1 MKIIITENQNKAL
14 LNESVSE
21 SIIRSYRSMKK
32 FTEKVLKETK
42 ETTGLDFEFLMS
54 WGSTLGGLMI
64 PVSQFI
70 EGKHPEL
77 TSLDISLLIT
87 GAMVTYYTSNK
98 KALSKILE
106 TIKEKGLVDVFDEV
120 LSSTSNLKDTFLSFI
135 SSLNI
140 TMGKM
145 ANMLAYTFLIPLLPQ
160 LYEMAQTG
168 YDQNTVNQIVKR
180 ILSYGTIIGSS
191 AIIREL
197 IKKIIARFR
206 G

>member
-1 MKIIITENQNKAL
+1 MKIIITENQNRAL

-21 SIIRSYRSMKK
+21 SIVRSYRSMKK

-54 WGSTLGGLMI
+54 WGSTLGGLMM

-70 EGKHPEL
+70 EGNHPEL

-106 TIKEKGLVDVFDEV
+106 TIKEKGLVDVFDKV

>member
-1 MKIIITENQNKAL
+1 MKIIITENQNRSL
-14 LNESVSE
+14 LNESISE
-21 SIIRSYRSMKK
+21 SIIGNYMSMKK
-32 FTEKVLKETK
+32 FTHKVLKETK

-54 WGSTLGGLMI
+54 WGSTLGGLMM

-70 EGKHPEL
+70 EGKYPEL
-77 TSLDISLLIT
+77 TSLDISLLVT

-98 KALSKILE
+98 KVLSKILN
-106 TIKEKGLVDVFDEV
+106 TIKEKGLINVFDEV
-120 LSSTSNLKDTFLSFI
+120 LSVTSNLKDTFLSFI
-135 SSLNI
+135 NSLNI

-145 ANMLAYTFLIPLLPQ
+145 TNMLAYTFLIPLLPQ

-168 YDQNTVNQIVKR
+168 YDQNTVNQIIKR

-191 AIIREL
+191 AIMREI
-197 IKKIIARFR
+197 IKKIINRFK

>member
-1 MKIIITENQNKAL
+1 MKIIITENQNRAL

-54 WGSTLGGLMI
+54 WGSTLGGLMM

-70 EGKHPEL
+70 EGNHPEL

-168 YDQNTVNQIVKR
+168 YDQNTVNQIIKR
-180 ILSYGTIIGSS
+180 ILSYVTIIGSS

-197 IKKIIARFR
+197 IKKIIIRFR

>member
-1 MKIIITENQNKAL
+1 
-14 LNESVSE
+14 
-21 SIIRSYRSMKK
+21 
-32 FTEKVLKETK
+32 
-42 ETTGLDFEFLMS
+42 
-54 WGSTLGGLMI
+54 
-64 PVSQFI
+64 
-70 EGKHPEL
+70 
-77 TSLDISLLIT
+77 LIT

-106 TIKEKGLVDVFDEV
+106 TIKEKGLVNVFDEV
-120 LSSTSNLKDTFLSFI
+120 LSATSNLKDTFLSFV

-168 YDQNTVNQIVKR
+168 YDQNTVNQIIKR
-180 ILSYGTIIGSS
+180 ILSYGAIIGSS
-191 AIIREL
+191 AIVREL
-197 IKKIIARFR
+197 IKKIVNRFR

>member
-54 WGSTLGGLMI
+54 WGSTLGGLMM

-70 EGKHPEL
+70 EGNHPEL

-98 KALSKILE
+98 KVLSKILE

-197 IKKIIARFR
+197 IKKIIVRFR

>member
-106 TIKEKGLVDVFDEV
+106 TIKEKGLIEVFDEV

-197 IKKIIARFR
+197 IKKIIVRFR

>member
-21 SIIRSYRSMKK
+21 SIVRSYRSMKK

-54 WGSTLGGLMI
+54 WGSTLGGLMM

-70 EGKHPEL
+70 EGNHPEL

-120 LSSTSNLKDTFLSFI
+120 LSSTSNLKDTFLSFVN
-135 SSLNI
+135 SLNI

-168 YDQNTVNQIVKR
+168 YDQNTVNQIIKR

-197 IKKIIARFR
+197 IKKIIIRFR

>member
-70 EGKHPEL
+70 EGNHPEL

-197 IKKIIARFR
+197 IKKIITRFR

>member
-21 SIIRSYRSMKK
+21 SIVRSYRSMKK

-42 ETTGLDFEFLMS
+42 ETTGLDFELLMS
-54 WGSTLGGLMI
+54 WGSTLGRLVM

-70 EGKHPEL
+70 EGNHPEL

-87 GAMVTYYTSNK
+87 GAMVTYYTSNE

-120 LSSTSNLKDTFLSFI
+120 LSSTSNLKDTFLSFVN
-135 SSLNI
+135 SLNI

-168 YDQNTVNQIVKR
+168 YDQNTVNQIIKR
-180 ILSYGTIIGSS
+180 ILRYGTIIGSS

-197 IKKIIARFR
+197 IKKIIVRFR

>member
-1 MKIIITENQNKAL
+1 MKIIITENQNRAL
-14 LNESVSE
+14 LNEGVSE
-21 SIIRSYRSMKK
+21 SILRSYRSMKK
-32 FTEKVLKETK
+32 FTEKVLKETRD
-42 ETTGLDFEFLMS
+42 TTGLDFEFLMS
-54 WGSTLGGLMI
+54 WGSTLGGLMM

-98 KALSKILE
+98 KALSKILD
-106 TIKEKGLVDVFDEV
+106 TIKEKGLVNVFDEV
-120 LSSTSNLKDTFLSFI
+120 LSTTSNLKDTFLSFV

-168 YDQNTVNQIVKR
+168 YDQNTVNQIIKR
-180 ILSYGTIIGSS
+180 ILSYGAIIGSS
-191 AIIREL
+191 AIVREL
-197 IKKIIARFR
+197 IKKIVNRFR

>member
-1 MKIIITENQNKAL
+1 MKIIITENQNRSL
-14 LNESVSE
+14 LNEGVSE
-21 SIIRSYRSMKK
+21 SIVRSYRSMKK

-42 ETTGLDFEFLMS
+42 DTTGLDFEFLMS
-54 WGSTLGGLMI
+54 WGSTLGGLMM

-70 EGKHPEL
+70 EGNHPEL

-106 TIKEKGLVDVFDEV
+106 TIKEKGLVNVFDEV
-120 LSSTSNLKDTFLSFI
+120 LSTTSNLKDTFLSFV

-168 YDQNTVNQIVKR
+168 YDQNTVNQIIKR
-180 ILSYGTIIGSS
+180 ILSYGAIIGSS
-191 AIIREL
+191 TIVKEL
-197 IKKIIARFR
+197 IKKIVNRFR

>member
-106 TIKEKGLVDVFDEV
+106 TIKEKGLVEVFDEV

-197 IKKIIARFR
+197 IKKIIVRFR

>member
-54 WGSTLGGLMI
+54 WGSTLGGLMM

-70 EGKHPEL
+70 EGNHPEL

-98 KALSKILE
+98 KVLSKILE
-106 TIKEKGLVDVFDEV
+106 SIKEKGLVDVFDEV

>member
-1 MKIIITENQNKAL
+1 MKIIITENQNRSL
-14 LNESVSE
+14 LNESISE
-21 SIIRSYRSMKK
+21 SIIGNYMSMKK
-32 FTEKVLKETK
+32 FTHKVLKETK

-54 WGSTLGGLMI
+54 WGSTLGGLMM

-77 TSLDISLLIT
+77 TSLDISLLVT

-98 KALSKILE
+98 KVLSKILN
-106 TIKEKGLVDVFDEV
+106 TIKEKGLINVFDEV
-120 LSSTSNLKDTFLSFI
+120 LSVTSNLKDTFLSFI
-135 SSLNI
+135 NSLNI

-145 ANMLAYTFLIPLLPQ
+145 TNMLAYTFLIPLLPQ

-168 YDQNTVNQIVKR
+168 YDQNTVNQIIKR

-191 AIIREL
+191 AIMREI
-197 IKKIIARFR
+197 IKKIINRFK